1 MKSCGKVAFLCKFCW
16 ENLST
21 TYHQSGLLLRRVYS
35 AALIIP
41 LFGVMD
47 QLSCSQIPVIRE
59 MSQCWAGTGS
69 SGFPQ
74 AVWRAFPVAWEPSVS
89 RCFFVPLKLWEPLQR
104 NITEVFLSWQK
115 KKFGPGS
122 AVWRVLPLC
131 QIYVWCLSKGC
142 LSPVLLEIKSSTS
155 RLLSFTHSSHPA
167 LIEMLN
173 LPLQVINYQLK
184 SSCPIKGDVKTPD
197 TLIRYDLHQNLTK
210 LFPSP
215 PKAIYFYNYLPIY
228 L

>member
-1 MKSCGKVAFLCKFCW
+1 MAFLCKFCW
-16 ENLST
+16 ENFSA
-21 TYHQSGLLLRRVYS
+21 TYHQSGLFLRKVYS

-59 MSQCWAGTGS
+59 MSVLGRSWKQWVPSGSVQGIPCAMGTL
-69 SGFPQ
+69 
-74 AVWRAFPVAWEPSVS
+74 SVQMFL
-89 RCFFVPLKLWEPLQR
+89 CPTEALQR
-104 NITEVFLSWQK
+104 NITEVFLPWQK
-115 KKFGPGS
+115 KRHALAPDLQS
-122 AVWRVLPLC
+122 EECCSLC

-142 LSPVLLEIKSSTS
+142 LSPVLPEIKSSTS
-155 RLLSFTHSSHPA
+155 RLLSFTHSSHSA

-173 LPLQVINYQLK
+173 LPLQVINYRLK
-184 SSCPIKGDVKTPD
+184 SSCPIKEDVKTPD
-197 TLIRYDLHQNLTK
+197 ALIRYDLHQNLTK

-215 PKAIYFYNYLPIY
+215 PKAIYFYNYLPVY